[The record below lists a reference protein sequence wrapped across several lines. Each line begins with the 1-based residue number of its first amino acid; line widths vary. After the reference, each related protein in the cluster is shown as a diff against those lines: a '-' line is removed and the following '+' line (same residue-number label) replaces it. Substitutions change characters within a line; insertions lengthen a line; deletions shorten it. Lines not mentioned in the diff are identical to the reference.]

1 MLRRRLPEPDH
12 EGDDEAQI
20 ALRFNLFQLL
30 IAAPRQDE
38 RVNIGAKTLS
48 GFGYSGHSFWDT
60 ETSGQDYSHGGDG
73 LERGGLVFFR
83 SMHEYQ
89 RLASER
95 NWNDPTGKSF
105 GTSWCVKPIEVE
117 ALIQVAGSQ
126 PSTTAV
132 GAAFPSRQ

>member
-1 MLRRRLPEPDH
+1 MSILYKKVK
-12 EGDDEAQI
+12 
-20 ALRFNLFQLL
+20 LL
-30 IAAPRQDE
+30 VSR
-38 RVNIGAKTLS
+38 
-48 GFGYSGHSFWDT
+48 H
-60 ETSGQDYSHGGDG
+60 YSHGGDG

-117 ALIQVAGSQ
+117 ALIQHKHHVKFLSGEALSSDKVFFAG
-126 PSTTAV
+126 ANV
-132 GAAFPSRQ
+132 DMIKNIGGW